1 MISHIG
7 LIHESMRTL
16 FDFGLEEIFE
26 CRYLSCLS
34 FIFGVFIV

>member
-16 FDFGLEEIFE
+16 FDFGLGEIFG
-26 CRYLSCLS
+26 CLS